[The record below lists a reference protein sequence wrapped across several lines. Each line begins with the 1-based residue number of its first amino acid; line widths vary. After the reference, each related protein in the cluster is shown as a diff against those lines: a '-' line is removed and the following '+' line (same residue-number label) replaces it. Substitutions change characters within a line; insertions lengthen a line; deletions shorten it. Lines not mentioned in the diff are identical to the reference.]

1 MILQEKADTKL
12 SGLTNFPPPTSRTS
26 PEIALAMFIVGC
38 LASQGIITVALNDRE
53 GFDDVEFATK
63 IIAQILT
70 ENHVITDEE
79 FWIKT
84 PCKPQVSTEEC

>member
-1 MILQEKADTKL
+1 MTLQQKADTKV
-12 SGLTNFPPPTSRTS
+12 SGLTNFPPPNSRTS

-38 LASQGIITVALNDRE
+38 LASQGIITVSLNTERE
-53 GFDDVEFATK
+53 GFDDVEYATK

-70 ENHVITDEE
+70 ENNVITDDE

-84 PCKPQVSTEEC
+84 PYGPDRS